1 MNIRLTATEDIPAVM
16 ALYDGARQFMRAQ
29 GNADQWTNGY
39 PAEKLVEQDIAL
51 GRSYVCL
58 EKDKL
63 LAVFVLALGADPT
76 YAVIDGAWLNDRPYA
91 TLHRVAS
98 SGEKPGM
105 MDAIVRWAFVR
116 VPNLRGDTHEKN
128 LPMQRAF
135 ERNGFVRCGTIWLAD
150 GSPRVAYQ
158 KEQEER
164 HATQANRY

>member
-63 LAVFVLALGADPT
+63 LLSLYWLWARTQPMPSLTAHGSTTGPT
-76 YAVIDGAWLNDRPYA
+76 
-91 TLHRVAS
+91 
-98 SGEKPGM
+98 
-105 MDAIVRWAFVR
+105 
-116 VPNLRGDTHEKN
+116 
-128 LPMQRAF
+128 LPCIGWPPA
-135 ERNGFVRCGTIWLAD
+135 AK
-150 GSPRVAYQ
+150 SPV
-158 KEQEER
+158 
-164 HATQANRY
+164 